1 MAVFVPETLE
11 SMAAELRM
19 EPAPSALQKSTEVLV
34 REMEEAGIVHGVCHG
49 RSRDGSLTEDL
60 LALAKEFPGKF
71 TGFPGID
78 LTDMDKAYEET
89 RVSLD
94 ELGFTG
100 VMLEPGMRVPAI
112 YPDDAGL
119 YPIYQLCSQRNA
131 LVLLTLSGETGPDIT
146 YSSPVYADRAA
157 RDFPNVKFIIRHA
170 CWPWTL
176 EACGM
181 AKRRPNVYLCPG
193 VYMGMPGFM
202 HWVEAANT
210 FLSTR
215 MLFGTAYPVAPLKP
229 LVQIFENLPFRD
241 EVRERVAFQNAAELL
256 NLSPWLPVPLTEG
269 KGETRQ
275 NY

>member
-1 MAVFVPETLE
+1 VIIDFSLRPPYKSLGNMTLFVPNTLVA
-11 SMAAELRM
+11 MAAEM
-19 EPAPSALQKSTEVLV
+19 GMKPADSAMQRSTDLLV
-34 REMEEAGIVHGVCHG
+34 KEMEEAGIVHGVCHG

-60 LALAKEFPGKF
+60 LALTKEYPGKF

-131 LVLLTLSGETGPDIT
+131 KVLLTLSGETGPDIT
-146 YSSPVYADRAA
+146 YSSPIYADRVAG
-157 RDFPNVKFIIRHA
+157 DFPNVDFIIRHA
-170 CWPWTL
+170 CWPWTM

-193 VYMGMPGFM
+193 VYMGMPGYM
-202 HWVEAANT
+202 NWVEAANT
-210 FLSTR
+210 YLADR
-215 MLFGTAYPVAPLKP
+215 MLFGTAFPVVPLKP
-229 LVQIFENLPFRD
+229 MVEIFQKLPFRD
-241 EVRERVAFQNAAELL
+241 GVKEKVEYQNAARLL
-256 NLSPWLPVPLTEG
+256 NLPA
-269 KGETRQ
+269 
-275 NY
+275 